1 MADKSD
7 NSGCLT
13 AIGVV
18 LILLALSMFGNG
30 AGEGGFV
37 ALVVGIGLICVRS
50 YKSGIEN
57 QANQA
62 SPQAKPQVQIRRL
75 PPTASPPPAPLS
87 LQLKVSTKTENLDEL
102 SIALLH
108 FHTKGI
114 FSAHRDIARPCFEFR
129 MADVTEVKDVNYN
142 NGGVPIL
149 CVIDELQ
156 DDTSTVFRLQQK
168 LPGGLNAG
176 AGSPDWVQFG
186 SVPKDALVFPNTGN
200 RKIKVILRVSDESS
214 GQLIASADT
223 VWTTLVEGTGYLEAE
238 AVESKAQAA
247 ILQLAMC
254 IAAADRVVDDNEVS
268 VIKAWGERTMK
279 ALSET
284 RQVQRRMTLN
294 EALKSATDEIRALR
308 MPQLEAAAIAVLKEI
323 NEVRMFY
330 DAYELCLHV
339 VKADGEAHPEEMAQ
353 LTRLAR
359 KLDLDETKIRILTDR
374 HLADVEFPA
383 AADESEDDHYLG
395 ITGDMSRDEIRKH
408 LNKLFDKHQARTTH
422 DKPEV
427 RARAKEWLERIAT
440 ARVRHMG

>member
-1 MADKSD
+1 MADKND

-30 AGEGGFV
+30 AGGGGFV
-37 ALVVGIGLICVRS
+37 VLVVGIGLICVRS

-62 SPQAKPQVQIRRL
+62 SPQPKAQVQIRL
-75 PPTASPPPAPLS
+75 PPPTASPPPTPLS
-87 LQLKVSTKTENLDEL
+87 LQLKVSTKTENIEGL

-108 FHTKGI
+108 FHTKGV
-114 FSAHRDIARPCFEFR
+114 FSAHRHISRPCFEFR
-129 MADVTEVKDVNYN
+129 MADVTDAHN
-142 NGGVPIL
+142 NIGGIPIL

-168 LPGGLNAG
+168 FPRALNAG
-176 AGSPDWVQFG
+176 DGSPDWVQFG

-214 GQLIASADT
+214 GQLITSADT

-238 AVESKAQAA
+238 AEESKAQAA

-254 IAAADRVVDDNEVS
+254 IAAADRVVDDDEVS
-268 VIKAWGERTMK
+268 VIKAWGERTVK
-279 ALSET
+279 ALPET
-284 RQVQRRMTLN
+284 RQAQRRTTLN
-294 EALKSATDEIRALR
+294 EALKIATDEIRALR
-308 MPQLEAAAIAVLKEI
+308 VPQLEAAAIAVLKGI
-323 NEVRMFY
+323 DEVRMFY

-353 LTRLAR
+353 LTRVAR

-374 HLADVEFPA
+374 HLSDVEFPA
-383 AADESEDDHYLG
+383 AVDESEDDHYLG

-427 RARAKEWLERIAT
+427 RTRAKEWLERIAT

>member
-7 NSGCLT
+7 NSGCLI
-13 AIGVV
+13 AIGVI
-18 LILLALSMFGNG
+18 LILMALSMFGNG
-30 AGEGGFV
+30 AGGGGFI
-37 ALVVGIGLICVRS
+37 ALIVGIGLIIAANN
-50 YKSGIEN
+50 KSGSGAT
-57 QANQA
+57 AN
-62 SPQAKPQVQIRRL
+62 STHPHPNPQTQQRHSA
-75 PPTASPPPAPLS
+75 PPPIAHTTSLS
-87 LQLKVSTKTENLDEL
+87 LQLKVSTKAENIEGL
-102 SIALLH
+102 SIELLH

-129 MADVTEVKDVNYN
+129 MADVTEVKDANYN
-142 NGGVPIL
+142 NGGIPIL

-200 RKIKVILRVSDESS
+200 RKIKVILRVTDERS
-214 GQLIASADT
+214 GQLISSADT
-223 VWTTLVEGTGYLEAE
+223 VWTTLIEGTGYLEAE

-254 IAAADRVVDDNEVS
+254 IAAADRVVDDDEVA
-268 VIKAWGERTMK
+268 VIKAWGERTVK
-279 ALSET
+279 ALPET
-284 RQVQRRMTLN
+284 RQAQRRTTLN
-294 EALKSATDEIRALR
+294 EALKTATDEIRALR
-308 MPQLEAAAIAVLKEI
+308 VPQLEAAAIAVLKEI
-323 NEVRMFY
+323 DEVRMFY

-353 LTRLAR
+353 LTRVAK

-374 HLADVEFPA
+374 HLSDVEFHA

-427 RARAKEWLERIAT
+427 RTRAKEWLERIAT